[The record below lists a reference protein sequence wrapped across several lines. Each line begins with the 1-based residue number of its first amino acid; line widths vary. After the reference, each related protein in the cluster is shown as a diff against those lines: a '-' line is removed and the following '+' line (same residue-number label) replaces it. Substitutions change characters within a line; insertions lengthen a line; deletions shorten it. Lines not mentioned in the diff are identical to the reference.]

1 MNLTNEARPQQLK
14 GFRNIDRPLKVLA
27 FFAINVLAE
36 ILLANEANDDV
47 PTQEKLQPHLC

>member
-14 GFRNIDRPLKVLA
+14 GLYRSTLKVLA